1 MARYTKTNACCFD
14 LCIVVVDCSKSLL
27 AAGKY
32 LCEWDH
38 WFVAIVVAA
47 FRRAV
52 ESAAFDPAFGAFF

>member
-1 MARYTKTNACCFD
+1 MARYRKRMLVALIYALLSSMALNLF
-14 LCIVVVDCSKSLL
+14 L

-47 FRRAV
+47 FR
-52 ESAAFDPAFGAFF
+52 